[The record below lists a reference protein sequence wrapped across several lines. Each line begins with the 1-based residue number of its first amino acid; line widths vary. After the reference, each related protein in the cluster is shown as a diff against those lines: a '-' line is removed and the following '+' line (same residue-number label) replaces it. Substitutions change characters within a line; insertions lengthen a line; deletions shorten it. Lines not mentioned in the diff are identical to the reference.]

1 MTPAPLRPPPP
12 AGPPPEVDLRSD
24 TVTRPTP
31 AMREAMLR
39 APVGDDC
46 FGEDP
51 TVRALETRVAE
62 LLGKEAALFFPSGIM
77 ANQAGVLAQG
87 EAGAELLVEAGAHLL
102 HYEEGSVAAHG
113 GMLVRGIPAPGGLL
127 TPELVEGALRTASPF
142 HPRSRVLALENTHL
156 DSGGRVMSAERT
168 EAVARVAREAG
179 LAVHLD
185 GARLWN
191 AAAALGVG
199 PRELAAPVDTVMT
212 CLSKGLGAPVG
223 SMLAGPRAVMERA
236 WRIRRRLG
244 GQMRQAG
251 MLAAAGLHALEHH
264 RERLAEDHLRARR
277 LADGL
282 ALVPG
287 VRVTA
292 PETGIVMID
301 VAGTG
306 RTPAELL
313 QGLAARGVRMVPF
326 GPTRIRAVLHLEV
339 DDDGVDRAVAAF
351 AAVVAGQGPAPT
363 SAGERT
369 STPGG
374 SSGAPPPR

>member
-1 MTPAPLRPPPP
+1 VTPPPDRPPPP
-12 AGPPPEVDLRSD
+12 AGAPPEVDLRSD
-24 TVTRPTP
+24 TVTRPTA

-51 TVRALETRVAE
+51 TVRALEERVAG
-62 LLGKEAALFFPSGIM
+62 LLGKEAALLFPSGIM
-77 ANQAGVLAQG
+77 ANQAGILAQG
-87 EAGAELLVEAGAHLL
+87 APGSELLIEAGAHLL

-127 TPELVEGALRTASPF
+127 TPELVEGALRTGSAF
-142 HPRSRVLALENTHL
+142 HPRSAVLALENTHL
-156 DSGGRVMSAERT
+156 DSGGRIMTPERT

-179 LAVHLD
+179 LVVHLD

-191 AAAALGVG
+191 AAAALDVG
-199 PRELAAPVDTVMT
+199 TDVLAAPADTVMT

-223 SMLAGPRAVMERA
+223 SVLAGPRAVVDRA

-251 MLAAAGLHALEHH
+251 IIAAAGLHALEHH
-264 RERLAEDHLRARR
+264 RARLGEDHARARR
-277 LADGL
+277 LAEGL

-287 VRVTA
+287 VQVTT
-292 PETGIVMID
+292 PETNVVMID

-306 RTPAELL
+306 RSPAELL
-313 QGLAARGVRMVPF
+313 AVLAARGVGMVPF
-326 GPTRIRAVLHLEV
+326 GPARIRAVLHLEV
-339 DDDGVDRAVAAF
+339 DDEGVDRAVVAF
-351 AAVVAGQGPAPT
+351 AAAVAG
-363 SAGERT
+363 
-369 STPGG
+369 
-374 SSGAPPPR
+374 